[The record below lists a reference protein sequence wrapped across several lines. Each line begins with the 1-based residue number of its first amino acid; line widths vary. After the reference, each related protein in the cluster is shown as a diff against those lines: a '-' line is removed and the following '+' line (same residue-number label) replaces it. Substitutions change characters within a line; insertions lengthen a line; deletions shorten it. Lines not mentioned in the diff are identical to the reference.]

1 MIITSGGVSVG
12 DADFTREAFNELDF
26 KILFDGIQI
35 KPGKPTIFG
44 KIKNTYILNLPG
56 NPLASAL
63 IFELFGKLI
72 IQKLLAS
79 NEIYQNYIL
88 GKIDQTFKTKKGRV
102 TVIPGMFDGEYFSI
116 SPNRSPGMVSVLS
129 SCNSMIILDDE
140 VEIIEKE
147 RLVKILPIN
156 WKFLS
161 TKEKDFYTH
170 E

>member
-1 MIITSGGVSVG
+1 
-12 DADFTREAFNELDF
+12 
-26 KILFDGIQI
+26 
-35 KPGKPTIFG
+35 
-44 KIKNTYILNLPG
+44 
-56 NPLASAL
+56 
-63 IFELFGKLI
+63 
-72 IQKLLAS
+72 
-79 NEIYQNYIL
+79 
-88 GKIDQTFKTKKGRV
+88 
-102 TVIPGMFDGEYFSI
+102 MFDGEYFSI

-129 SCNSMIILDDE
+129 LCNSMIILDDE